1 MGRPATAPNRRQVG
15 LDDELWERVTNYRF
29 DRRLDS
35 ESAALRELVVM
46 GLEVAERKPAPA
58 KKPATAQ
65 GSRSKV
71 ARLGGTVELP
81 TRGFAVPRSTNWGR

>member
-35 ESAALRELVVM
+35 ESAALRELVKL
-46 GLEVAERKPAPA
+46 GLEAAERKAPPAARSAPGS
-58 KKPATAQ
+58 
-65 GSRSKV
+65 GSRRK
-71 ARLGGTVELP
+71 P
-81 TRGFAVPRSTNWGR
+81 RG

>member
-35 ESAALRELVVM
+35 ESAALRDLVEL
-46 GLEVAERKPAPA
+46 GLDAAERKPPTTA
-58 KKPATAQ
+58 KQAMAQ
-65 GSRSKV
+65 GPRRRSHRQR
-71 ARLGGTVELP
+71 A
-81 TRGFAVPRSTNWGR
+81 RSTH

>member
-35 ESAALRELVVM
+35 ESAALRELVEL
-46 GLEVAERKPAPA
+46 GLEVAERKAPQA
-58 KKPATAQ
+58 KGTTLAR
-65 GSRSKV
+65 GSRRK
-71 ARLGGTVELP
+71 
-81 TRGFAVPRSTNWGR
+81 PRDSVSR

>member
-35 ESAALRELVVM
+35 ESAALRELVEL
-46 GLEVAERKPAPA
+46 GLEVAERKSAPA
-58 KKPATAQ
+58 KKPATAR
-65 GSRSKV
+65 GSRRK
-71 ARLGGTVELP
+71 ACG
-81 TRGFAVPRSTNWGR
+81 

>member
-35 ESAALRELVVM
+35 ESAALRELVEL
-46 GLEVAERKPAPA
+46 GLEVAERKPTSA
-58 KKPATAQ
+58 KKPVTTR
-65 GSRSKV
+65 GSRTKS
-71 ARLGGTVELP
+71 
-81 TRGFAVPRSTNWGR
+81 RG

>member
-29 DRRLDS
+29 ANFLDS

-46 GLEVAERKPAPA
+46 GLEVAERKPIPA
-58 KKPATAQ
+58 KKPATAR
-65 GSRSKV
+65 GSRTS
-71 ARLGGTVELP
+71 P
-81 TRGFAVPRSTNWGR
+81 RG

>member
-35 ESAALRELVVM
+35 ESTALRELVEL
-46 GLEVAERKPAPA
+46 GLEVAKRKPAPPSM
-58 KKPATAQ
+58 KPVTAR
-65 GSRSKV
+65 GSRGKS
-71 ARLGGTVELP
+71 
-81 TRGFAVPRSTNWGR
+81 RG